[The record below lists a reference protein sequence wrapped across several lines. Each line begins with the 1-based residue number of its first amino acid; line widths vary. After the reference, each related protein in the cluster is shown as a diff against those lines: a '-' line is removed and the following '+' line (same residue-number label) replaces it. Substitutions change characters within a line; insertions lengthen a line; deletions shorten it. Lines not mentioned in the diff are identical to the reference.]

1 MKSIRLIPALSALLL
16 APQLHAEISPV
27 QLLSLENGPTENL
40 GKFDKTQRKTIRIA
54 LSNHSQAPIPGLR
67 VRYYFFGKEANNNET
82 LVLEKGELTADLT
95 GHGTATVVSPEFKAA
110 FTEAHYAIKN
120 KKNGTATLGKKTEES
135 GQKITGYG
143 VQVFDKDTI
152 AAEYFS
158 TASLKNDIKNI
169 AIVKKPKRRTR

>member
-1 MKSIRLIPALSALLL
+1 MKSFCLIPALSALLL
-16 APQLHAEISPV
+16 TPQLHAEISPV
-27 QLLSLENGPTENL
+27 QLVTLENGPTENL
-40 GKFDKTQRKTIRIA
+40 GKFDKTQAKTIHIA
-54 LSNHSQAPIPGLR
+54 LSNHSQEPILGLK
-67 VRYYFFGKEANNNET
+67 VRYYFFGKEAHNKET
-82 LVLEKGELTADLT
+82 LVLEKGELSADLK

-120 KKNGTATLGKKTEES
+120 KKNGSATLGKKTEEA

-158 TASLKNDIKNI
+158 TASLKKGIKNM
-169 AIVKKPKRRTR
+169 AIVKKPKRRAH